1 MSDRTDIVVF
11 GARDRS
17 ALLPARTVRTGPR
30 AIPNMRRAL
39 AGLWQSRAP
48 AARCT
53 DIGVAL
59 CVTGLVVWLG
69 FGAWWSEASRE
80 LSRESRELSREQ
92 DRAKLHQ
99 LFEQAVQQHDFAR
112 GLRRGH

>member
-1 MSDRTDIVVF
+1 MADRTDIVVF

-17 ALLPARTVRTGPR
+17 ALLPARETRTGPR

-53 DIGVAL
+53 QAGMAL
-59 CVTGLVVWLG
+59 CLTGLVVWLG
-69 FGAWWSEASRE
+69 FAAWWTEASRE
-80 LSRESRELSREQ
+80 LVREQ

-99 LFEQAVQQHDFAR
+99 LFEQAVEQHNFAR
-112 GLRRGH
+112 GLRRGQ